1 MTYHR
6 RRFKAILWALV
17 AVLTVAGSAALTLG
31 APNAHAQ
38 SVSRGLPSTPDAP
51 EGRVLWSGMVEIW
64 WNDVPGATSYELQR
78 FHIAEWGD
86 LPDSFKVTFYGA
98 GAVIRGVPPTRAHT
112 FRVRA
117 VNTHGASAWSDY
129 GWVPQTDT
137 PSAWRDFPEPANVPA
152 TGRPKFSG
160 TMEPGET
167 LTSDTSEIS
176 DENGLEGV
184 WFSYQW
190 MSSDGTTESDMTG
203 ATGQRYEVTG
213 NEAGDKFKLR
223 VSFIDRH
230 GFRESLTY
238 DPLANVPATGE
249 PTISGNLRVR
259 QTLSAATSAI
269 ADENGMDDAD
279 FSYQWLAN
287 STATDGDVE
296 IEGAT
301 SPTYRV
307 ADEYLGRTI
316 RVRVSFT
323 DDRNYAESRTSEATK
338 PVGAVRLDRIGRPEV
353 CPEDPPAPTA
363 VTATTTSIV
372 VNSTEDDYFV
382 LYASFEVGSTTREHP
397 VLVKLG
403 ENATTTLAENVEAL
417 SAESYRVE
425 KYAVD
430 DPGDVDGDCIDDITE
445 LNNFARMNPISSAP
459 PFDIAVATLGI
470 PDRAT
475 FETLSYK
482 GEDLVH
488 YMSLLP
494 NLEHIMFFIL
504 GMDTDRPVVYFI
516 NTENRRSYLGFGSY
530 LRRTFGIL
538 KDDEG
543 PPRDMRGVV
552 VYHPDVAAP
561 DGSMGVYRFEFP
573 TGWHSDMTFER
584 VAHAYGV
591 LAANMPLLD
600 DNLMFHPIARLAQYG
615 DPSNRPL
622 PLAMY
627 ESEKSL
633 YDASRVDVLLDGD
646 IPNRPAT
653 GTLTIRGRAQVGR
666 TLKVSA
672 SGISDPDSLVG
683 SRLRCQWVRSDGTT
697 DTDIDGATSSNY
709 LLTPDDLGKTI
720 KVRIFFTDHLG
731 HKETLTSEPT
741 GTVIVANRTA
751 TGAPSISGSAQ
762 VGSTLMADT
771 TGIADEDGLDSAAY
785 AYQWLADGAAIPS
798 ATSSEYILQSAD
810 AGKAIRVRVSF
821 TDDADNE
828 ESLTSEPVTAV
839 RPQSLTA
846 NATIRPHGLTA
857 TVSGRT
863 VVLTW
868 NAPSDFPR
876 LLDYRVLR
884 RRPEAGEAKPLVR
897 ADTRSA
903 DTTYTD
909 ADVEPGVL
917 YVYRVQ
923 AATFTWLSEASEP
936 AEIRTPAWATTTE
949 VLPQLTSSAHG
960 VPDSHDG
967 KTAFTFELRFSEE
980 PVSTFSYKTLH
991 DSAFTVEGGSVE
1003 NARRLD
1009 KPSNVRW
1016 EITVEPDG
1024 IGDVVIRLPVTT
1036 RLRCRRGGLH
1046 RGRQDALQ
1054 RAGADGQRPR
1064 EVAHFRSDVFR
1075 GVIKDHQRQ
1084 ARGDVRHDEIRQS
1097 SDQAERVLQPNGSG
1111 NGHPRR
1117 PRRHCLGER
1126 FLQDR

>member
-1 MTYHR
+1 MYHSRHR
-6 RRFKAILWALV
+6 RAILLALI
-17 AVLTVAGSAALTLG
+17 AVLTAAAAALALR

-38 SVSRGLPSTPDAP
+38 SASAGVPSTPEAP

-98 GAVIRGVPPTRAHT
+98 GAVIKGVPPTRAHT

-117 VNTHGASAWSDY
+117 VNTNGASDWSDY

-137 PSAWRDFPEPANVPA
+137 PSAWRDVPEPANVPA

-160 TMEPGET
+160 TVEPGET
-167 LTSDTSEIS
+167 LTADTSEIS

-184 WFSYQW
+184 LFSYQW

-203 ATGQRYEVTG
+203 ATGQRYTVTG

-249 PTISGNLRVR
+249 PSISGNLRVR

-287 STATDGDVE
+287 ATTTDGYVE

-307 ADEYLGRTI
+307 ADEYLGRTGK
-316 RVRVSFT
+316 VRVSFT
-323 DDRNYAESRTSEATK
+323 DDRNYAESWTSEATK
-338 PVGAVRLDRIGRPEV
+338 PVGAVRLDRIGRPEA
-353 CPEDPPAPTA
+353 CPDDRPAPTA
-363 VTATTTSIV
+363 VTATTTPIV

-382 LYASFEVGSTTREHP
+382 LYASFEVDSTTREHP
-397 VLVKLG
+397 VLVKMG
-403 ENATTTLAENVEAL
+403 GNATTTLAENVEAL
-417 SAESYRVE
+417 PADSYRVE

-430 DPGDVDGDCIDDITE
+430 NPGDVDGDCIDDITE
-445 LNNFARMNPISSAP
+445 LKAFAGKNPLNSAP
-459 PFDIAVATLGI
+459 PIEIADAALGI

-494 NLEHIMFFIL
+494 NLEHVMFFIL

-516 NTENRRSYLGFGSY
+516 NTENRPSYLAFGSH
-530 LRRTFGIL
+530 LRRTIGSL
-538 KDDEG
+538 REDLG
-543 PPRDMRGVV
+543 PPVDMRGVV

-653 GTLTIRGRAQVGR
+653 GTLTISGRAQVGR

-683 SRLRCQWVRSDGTT
+683 SRLHCRWVRSDGTT
-697 DTDIDGATSSNY
+697 DADIDGATSSNY

-720 KVRIFFTDHLG
+720 KVRISFTDHLG
-731 HKETLTSEPT
+731 NEETLTSDPT
-741 GTVIVANRTA
+741 GTVVMANRLT
-751 TGAPSISGSAQ
+751 TGAPSISGTAQ
-762 VGSTLMADT
+762 VGSTLVADT
-771 TGIADEDGLDSAAY
+771 SGIADEDGLDSVAY
-785 AYQWLADGAAIPS
+785 AYQWLADHADIAN
-798 ATSSEYILQSAD
+798 ATSSEYILRSAD
-810 AGKAIRVRVSF
+810 AGKAMRVRVSF
-821 TDDADNE
+821 TDDTDNE
-828 ESLTSEPVTAV
+828 ESLTSEPVTAL
-839 RPQSLTA
+839 RPQSLTVHA
-846 NATIRPHGLTA
+846 LRRPHGLTA
-857 TVSGRT
+857 TVSGRS

-868 NAPSDFPR
+868 NAPSDLPR
-876 LLDYRVLR
+876 LLDYRVLKH
-884 RRPEAGEAKPLVR
+884 RPEVGEAEALVH

-903 DTTYTD
+903 DTTYID

-923 AATFTWLSEASEP
+923 AAIFTWLSEASDP
-936 AEIRTPAWATTTE
+936 AEIRTPAWAATME

-980 PVSTFSYKTLH
+980 PVSTFSYKTLR
-991 DSAFTVEGGSVE
+991 DSAFTVEGGSAE
-1003 NARRLD
+1003 NTRRLD

-1024 IGDVVIRLPVTT
+1024 MSDVVIRLPVTT
-1036 RLRCRRGGLH
+1036 DC
-1046 RGRQDALQ
+1046 A
-1054 RAGADGQRPR
+1054 ADG
-1064 EVAHFRSDVFR
+1064 A
-1075 GVIKDHQRQ
+1075 ICT
-1084 ARGDVRHDEIRQS
+1084 GDGRMLSNALDLTVS
-1097 SDQAERVLQPNGSG
+1097 GPDQ
-1111 NGHPRR
+1111 
-1117 PRRHCLGER
+1117 
-1126 FLQDR
+1126 